1 MANLKYTTTQS
12 LEELFDMGSG
22 YVLDFSNASFQR
34 FIKGIIGID
43 IYQDKGYE
51 DYCSKANKLRQIFE
65 SESNSKV
72 AKLITELLN
81 YYEDYKLKNNELSD
95 YDKKKID
102 ETKKAIENLEKEEAE
117 KVVVIEE
124 VDELI
129 RKIST
134 RNAQFSEMALDEKL
148 KEIGNLI
155 EYLLKKDGKFII
167 LNYDNISLG
176 LIKESVVKE
185 LRKKIQCFRHSS
197 QESLK
202 ERKDYTENQKQFM
215 VELGIVICNVIY
227 KELKNNQINQI
238 PIVGLR

>member
-1 MANLKYTTTQS
+1 MANLKYTTIQS

-22 YVLDFSNASFQR
+22 YVLDFSNSSFQR

-72 AKLITELLN
+72 AKLISALLN
-81 YYEDYKLKNNELSD
+81 YYEDYKLKNNELLD

-102 ETKKAIENLEKEEAE
+102 ETKKAIENLEKEDAE

-124 VDELI
+124 LDELI
-129 RKIST
+129 QKIST

-155 EYLLKKDGKFII
+155 EYLLKKDGKFIT
-167 LNYDNISLG
+167 LNYENISLG
-176 LIKESVVKE
+176 FIKENNVKE

-202 ERKDYTENQKQFM
+202 ERKDYTENQKQFI
-215 VELGIVICNVIY
+215 VELGIIICNLIY
-227 KELKNNQINQI
+227 NELKNNQTNSN
-238 PIVGLR
+238 LSFS

>member
-1 MANLKYTTTQS
+1 MTNLKYTTIQS

-22 YVLDFSNASFQR
+22 YVLDFSNSSFQR

-72 AKLITELLN
+72 TKLISALLN
-81 YYEDYKLKNNELSD
+81 YYEDYKLKNNELLD
-95 YDKKKID
+95 YDKKKIY
-102 ETKKAIENLEKEEAE
+102 ETKKAIENLEKEDAE

-124 VDELI
+124 LDELI
-129 RKIST
+129 QKIST
-134 RNAQFSEMALDEKL
+134 RNALFSEMALDEKL

-155 EYLLKKDGKFII
+155 EYLLKKDGKFIT

-176 LIKESVVKE
+176 FIKESDVKE

-215 VELGIVICNVIY
+215 VELGIVICNLIY
-227 KELKNNQINQI
+227 NELKNNQTNSN
-238 PIVGLR
+238 LYS